1 MRLAEIRTAW
11 TFARR
16 EMRGGLRGFRVM
28 LACLALG
35 VAGIAAVGSVVAA
48 INDGLA
54 AEGRELLGGDAEAQL
69 TYRIASEAERAALA
83 GEGVVSEVFDFRG
96 MARTPDGD
104 SALVQA
110 KAVDDLYPLYGS
122 VVLDPPMPLE
132 QAFATDAQG
141 RPGVVVERVLA
152 TRLGLSPGDPVLFG
166 EAEMVLSAVLESEP
180 DRAAGGFAFGPRL
193 LLSAA
198 ALEATKLV
206 GPGTLY
212 ETEYRLKLPRDADI
226 GAVKERLLE
235 QFPEGGWR
243 WRDRRNGAPGV
254 ARFVERIGAFLT
266 LVGLAALAVGGVG
279 VGASVRAYLDRKT
292 ETIATLKTLGADGRM
307 VMATYLLQI
316 GALAVLGVLIG
327 LALGAA
333 GPLLAAPILTER
345 LPVPANFG
353 IYWEPLWQAA
363 VYGLLAAFLFALWPL
378 ARAREVRAAGLF
390 RDLVAPAREIPRPLY
405 LAAIAA
411 LGIAVAVA
419 AVLFT
424 GQTRLA
430 LGFVGGVA
438 AALLLLT
445 VAAAAV
451 TVIARTLARTRLGRA
466 SLPLRLA
473 LSGLGGPAGGYGG
486 ETRGAVLALG
496 LGLTVLTAIGLV
508 DHNLRRMVSD
518 QLPERAPA
526 YFFIDIRDDE
536 LPGFLEKAEAQPGV
550 TEIETAPM
558 LRGVITRINGMSAA
572 DWQASGKVDPA
583 FNWVLEG
590 DRGVTYSDRV
600 PEGTEI
606 RAGEWWPEGYQGRSL
621 VSFGE
626 EQGRGLGLELGDEIT
641 VNVLGR
647 EISAEVANFRR
658 VEFREMGINFLMVF
672 DPNVL
677 RGAPHVHIATVYG
690 EEPQEGAYLRAL
702 ARAHPTV
709 TAVRVED
716 ALEVM
721 ADALRDIS
729 AAARA
734 GALATLVTGLVV
746 LIGAAAASQQRQIY
760 DAAILK
766 TLGAARGGLLGAMGM
781 RAALLGLAASVV
793 ALGAGALAAWA
804 VLTFVMD
811 APFAFD
817 ALTAGSIVFGGVL
830 ATLLTG
836 ALFALGPL
844 SARPARVLRAR
855 E

>member
-1 MRLAEIRTAW
+1 MSGSTIPTAW

-16 EMRGGLRGFRVM
+16 ELRGGLRGFRVM

-54 AEGRELLGGDAEAQL
+54 QEGRKLLGGDAEVQL
-69 TYRIASEAERAALA
+69 TYRIATDDERTALSAEGDLSEI
-83 GEGVVSEVFDFRG
+83 FDFRG

-110 KAVDDLYPLYGS
+110 KAVDDVYPLYGE
-122 VVLDPPMPLE
+122 VVLDPPMPLPE
-132 QAFATDAQG
+132 AFATDAEG

-152 TRLGLSPGDPVLFG
+152 TRLGLEPGDAVLFG
-166 EAEMVLSAVLESEP
+166 EATMVLSAVLESEP

-193 LLSAA
+193 LLSAD
-198 ALEATKLV
+198 ALEATELV

-212 ETEYRLKLPRDADI
+212 ETEYRLRLPEDADI
-226 GAVKERLLE
+226 SAVKDRLLE
-235 QFPEGGWR
+235 EFPEAGWR

-279 VGASVRAYLDRKT
+279 VGASVRAYLDSKT
-292 ETIATLKTLGADGRM
+292 ETIATLKTLGADGRL
-307 VMATYLLQI
+307 VMWTYLLQI
-316 GALAVLGVLIG
+316 GVLSALGVAIGLVLG
-327 LALGAA
+327 AGA
-333 GPLLAAPILTER
+333 PLLAAPILEAR

-353 IYWEPLWQAA
+353 VYWEPLWEAA
-363 VYGLLAAFLFALWPL
+363 IYGLLAAFLFALWPL

-390 RDLVAPAREIPRPLY
+390 RDLVAPARQIPRPAY
-405 LAAIAA
+405 LAAIGLLAF
-411 LGIAVAVA
+411 GVAGA
-419 AVLFT
+419 AVVFT
-424 GQTRLA
+424 GQARLA
-430 LGFVGGVA
+430 IGFVAGVA
-438 AALLLLT
+438 AALALLAGAAWAIG
-445 VAAAAV
+445 VAA
-451 TVIARTLARTRLGRA
+451 RGLARTRLGRS

-473 LSGLGGPAGGYGG
+473 LGSVGGPGG

-496 LGLTVLTAIGLV
+496 LGLTVLTAIGLI
-508 DHNLRRMVSD
+508 DHNLRGMVSD

-536 LPGFLEKAEAQPGV
+536 LPGFLDQAEAQPGV

-558 LRGVITRINGMSAA
+558 LRGVLTRINGMTAA
-572 DWQASGKVDPA
+572 EWQASGKVDPE
-583 FNWVLEG
+583 FDWVLEG
-590 DRGVTYSDRV
+590 DRGVTYAAAP

-606 RAGEWWPEGYQGRSL
+606 REGEWWPEDYSGPNL

-626 EQGRGLGLELGDEIT
+626 EQGKGLGLQLGDQIA

-647 EISAEVANFRR
+647 EITAEIASFRR

-672 DPNVL
+672 DQNVL

-690 EEPQEGAYLRAL
+690 DEPQEGAYLRAL
-702 ARAHPTV
+702 ARDYPTV
-709 TAVRVED
+709 TAIRVED

-721 ADALRDIS
+721 ADALRDIA

-734 GALATLVTGLVV
+734 GAVATLVTGLVV
-746 LIGAAAASQQRQIY
+746 LIGAAAAGQQRQIY

-766 TLGAARGGLLGAMGM
+766 TLGAARSGLLGAMSL
-781 RAALLGLAASVV
+781 RSALLGVAASVV
-793 ALGAGALAAWA
+793 ALGAGGLAAWA
-804 VLTFVMD
+804 VLTFVME

-817 ALTAGSIVFGGVL
+817 AVTAGSIVVGGVL
-830 ATLLTG
+830 ATLITG